1 MIKNENTLSKF
12 LIFLAVIFGITFAYF
27 YSVLDDIELQYIL
40 MSIFTLANLITLAFR
55 TSNTYKKKNDIKN
68 LIRREEQLLFCQS
81 TSMSPASILLID
93 KIGEI
98 TVSNNYLSFIEV
110 GNGQGYDFQVKGR
123 AHDIM
128 THLYSIL
135 KPQEI
140 KSIKLVKI

>member
-1 MIKNENTLSKF
+1 
-12 LIFLAVIFGITFAYF
+12 
-27 YSVLDDIELQYIL
+27 
-40 MSIFTLANLITLAFR
+40 
-55 TSNTYKKKNDIKN
+55 
-68 LIRREEQLLFCQS
+68 
-81 TSMSPASILLID
+81 MSPASILLID

-123 AHDIM
+123 SHDIM
-128 THLYSIL
+128 NHLYSIL